1 LLSTCGL
8 ATTEFKRRFPEE
20 KQYRHTLTEETE
32 ALQTAAS
39 LIDVV
44 VKRKSKEVA
53 SDADIVLLKRLYD
66 AKMIGPYVLLSA
78 PDREIA
84 ADYVAYRDLHR
95 DQLEQCLS
103 DFIVP
108 AVAVKH

>member
-1 LLSTCGL
+1 
-8 ATTEFKRRFPEE
+8 
-20 KQYRHTLTEETE
+20 
-32 ALQTAAS
+32 
-39 LIDVV
+39 
-44 VKRKSKEVA
+44 
-53 SDADIVLLKRLYD
+53 
-66 AKMIGPYVLLSA
+66 MIEPYVLLSA

-95 DQLEQCLS
+95 DQLEQYFS